1 LQPFLS
7 KFMFLKELNLE
18 DNSIKNLPINLATI
32 IPKMEIL
39 NLNGN
44 DFDNFNETVIIL
56 K

>member
-1 LQPFLS
+1 
-7 KFMFLKELNLE
+7 MYLKELNLE
-18 DNSIKNLPINLATI
+18 DNSIKNLPVKLATI

-44 DFDNFNETVIIL
+44 DFDNFDETVIIL

>member
-1 LQPFLS
+1 MEPLLS

-18 DNSIKNLPINLATI
+18 DNSIKSLPKSLAAI

-44 DFDNFNETVIIL
+44 DFDDFNETVIIL